1 MFGTKIKAFIVW
13 LLFFYACGAAHAKL
27 PCAQALAKLDRL
39 IQSNTFEVR
48 RDIYHYTELFPQ
60 TFIEQLAS
68 LKKEDHWI
76 DAGSG
81 EGFAVEDLM
90 NKTVLDSP
98 SLLQQMEPSFRKPR
112 RVRVDSRA
120 LEAVAN
126 KINGHDISEK
136 PQVTAVAVKME
147 RPPPQKEKLQFKTG
161 RYFEDIPNEE
171 FSPGDMITDLYGVMS
186 YSPKV
191 DEVLRKYHRILKM
204 NGRAYIFIG
213 DYVPAPRVSSFLRV
227 LQVGESG
234 WDAPFAKSQ
243 VKRKD
248 GSTVTLLDWV
258 FSLKGFKASVQ
269 HREVEAAS
277 WAHASLGPILRST
290 LVLEKIAPEFDI
302 PNLRLVQTTDGK
314 PPVRM
319 FEEVI
324 E

>member
-68 LKKEDHWI
+68 LEKEDHWI

-81 EGFAVEDLM
+81 EGFAVEDLA

-98 SLLQQMEPSFRKPR
+98 SLLQQMEPTFRKPR
-112 RVRVDSRA
+112 RVKVNSEALRA
-120 LEAVAN
+120 AADKL
-126 KINGHDISEK
+126 NGKDTSEK
-136 PQVTAVAVKME
+136 PQITAVTVKME
-147 RPPPQKEKLQFKTG
+147 RTPPQMEKVKFKTG

-191 DEVLRKYHRILKM
+191 DKVLRKYHRILKM

-213 DYVPAPRVSSFLRV
+213 DYVPASRVNSFFRV

-258 FSLKGFKASVQ
+258 LSLKGFKASVQ

-277 WAHASLGPILRST
+277 WGHASTGPILRST
-290 LVLEKIAPEFDI
+290 LVLEKVTRDFDI
-302 PNLRLVQTTDGK
+302 PNLRLVHTTEGK
-314 PPVRM
+314 PPVRT
-319 FEEVI
+319 FEEVF